1 MISLLYIPGSQAIAT
16 LHLLVDPVVCTALTN
31 VTAINAG
38 LLRSVHGMSVAVFNV
53 KTRSPT
59 RSRFSKTTLWLPM
72 VQIHSLIAIDFYTA
86 LVHDYAPC
94 SEATVSIALALS
106 QLRAAA
112 AYQ

>member
-1 MISLLYIPGSQAIAT
+1 
-16 LHLLVDPVVCTALTN
+16 
-31 VTAINAG
+31 
-38 LLRSVHGMSVAVFNV
+38 
-53 KTRSPT
+53 
-59 RSRFSKTTLWLPM
+59 M

-86 LVHDYAPC
+86 LVHDYESC